1 LRYFFAPQAGRSPPV
16 RGRHAGVG
24 GRDARPPG
32 AEKIAQFLSPDL
44 VVVHRAEPLSW
55 YVLYQYKQ

>member
-32 AEKIAQFLSPDL
+32 AEKIAQSCRLISSSFIALN
-44 VVVHRAEPLSW
+44 R
-55 YVLYQYKQ
+55 